1 MGKIPLEERLI
12 FALDVKDLREGKK
25 WVQRVGSGVSY
36 YKLGLELLM
45 SGEYFE
51 LVDWLMNQN
60 KKVFCDIKLYD
71 IPETVKRATRNLV
84 RKGVDMMTVHGE
96 EKILKGA
103 LEGRGNAKKTKILAV
118 TLLTSIGEKEYAK
131 MGYKKSLKE
140 QVLFKAQEAIGYGC
154 DGVIISGV
162 ELKFLRK
169 QLREDC
175 RIVVPGIREKG
186 VKAGE
191 AGRGDDQ
198 KRVIDVR
205 TAIEEGADHIV
216 IGRMIR
222 ESKNIN
228 QTIDRIRK
236 EIEVGIQEKNKK
248 KKLY

>member
-1 MGKIPLEERLI
+1 MEKISLEERLI
-12 FALDVKDLREGKK
+12 FALDVKDLKEGKA
-25 WVQRVGSGVSY
+25 WVQRLGSGVSY

-71 IPETVKRATRNLV
+71 IPETVKRATKNLV
-84 RKGVDMMTVHGE
+84 KKGVDMMTVHGE
-96 EKILKGA
+96 ENIVKGA
-103 LEGRGNAKKTKILAV
+103 LEGRGNIKKTKILAV
-118 TLLTSIGEKEYAK
+118 TLLTSIGEKEYEK

-140 QVLFKAQEAIGYGC
+140 QVLFKAQEAIRYGC

-162 ELKFLRK
+162 ELKFLREK
-169 QLREDC
+169 VRGDYM
-175 RIVVPGIREKG
+175 IVVPGIRVKG

-191 AGRGDDQ
+191 EKREDDQ
-198 KRVIDVR
+198 KRVTDVR
-205 TAIEEGADHIV
+205 TAMEEGADHIV

-228 QTIDRIRK
+228 QTIEKIQK
-236 EIEVGIQEKNKK
+236 EIEVGIQEKNKN